1 MSAPRKVTAEVE
13 DLMQDARDR
22 GWTREEIAESF
33 RCSQATVDA
42 YTTPAPKWARLTQ
55 RQRGRLVLARQW
67 GGILTVRRVLAALG
81 EGEPKSSRFAVRHA
95 LKRLVR
101 RGYLECLPWDLLS
114 LEQRTQVLEESH
126 HERTIVFALTPKG
139 LKAARDTVRHG
150 MAA

>member
-42 YTTPAPKWARLTQ
+42 YTTPAPKGDRLTR
-55 RQRGRLVLARQW
+55 RQRGRLVLARQC
-67 GGILTVRRVLAALG
+67 GGWLTVRRTVG
-81 EGEPKSSRFAVRHA
+81 HEGAEKSNTRWAVRHA

-150 MAA
+150 VAA